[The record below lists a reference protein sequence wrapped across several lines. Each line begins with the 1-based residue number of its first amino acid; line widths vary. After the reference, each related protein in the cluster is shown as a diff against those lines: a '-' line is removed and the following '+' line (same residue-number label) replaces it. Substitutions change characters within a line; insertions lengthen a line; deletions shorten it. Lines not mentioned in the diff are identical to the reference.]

1 MQFLD
6 YFEKEIIPSDYSE
19 VSTKTIDHI
28 IKEPLCFEGNEL
40 QVQASLTSDWSF
52 EFDTTSVCIFHALAI
67 NHDNTVI
74 VSRC

>member
-52 EFDTTSVCIFHALAI
+52 EFDTRLPYVYFMH
-67 NHDNTVI
+67 
-74 VSRC
+74 